1 MITNRDSCLQKKKK
15 KKTSQGPINV
25 QRSLVMD
32 WLYPEAE
39 HNAPRDE
46 LESTKHTET

>member
-1 MITNRDSCLQKKKK
+1 MITNRDSCLK

-25 QRSLVMD
+25 QRTLVMD
-32 WLYPEAE
+32 WLYPKAE